1 MTTSLVLVTLHFNY
15 IHVGITVF
23 FVHDFSDMWR
33 GFSRAFGESKFCI
46 VYPRFGVIFNH
57 IYLLAWIV
65 MRILIFPY
73 CLINNTHKGTLT
85 SESEF
90 SEARF
95 AGWFTT
101 TLLTCLYFLQCYWGL
116 NIYRANKAQIEKNK
130 PFIAAYLAETANKQI
145 KNL

>member
-1 MTTSLVLVTLHFNY
+1 MVFHHFVTTSLILISLHFNY
-15 IHVGITVF
+15 IPIGITVF

-46 VYPRFGVIFNH
+46 IYPRFGIIINH
-57 IYLLAWIV
+57 IYLLAWVV

-73 CLINNTHKGTLT
+73 CLINSIYEGTPGYD
-85 SESEF
+85 SEF

-95 AGWFTT
+95 AGWFLT

-116 NIYRANKAQIEKNK
+116 NIYRANKDQIEKNNI
-130 PFIAAYLAETANKQI
+130 FIAAYSA
-145 KNL
+145 